1 MKMKLINKYIL
12 LLMLALIGWTTSK
25 AVNNNTIS
33 VGVML
38 PLHQVDGDGKRMV
51 EYYRGMLL
59 AFNQLKTEGY
69 HIDVHAWNVNIDA
82 DIKTTLLDP
91 NAEKCDVIFGPLY
104 SKQVKPLADFCKNKG
119 IRLVIPFSI
128 TGNDVAY
135 NSSIFQIYQ
144 DETRLTN
151 ATVQAFIER
160 FAKCHPVFV
169 DCSDATSKKG
179 TFTSA
184 LRKELDAKGIRYNLT
199 SLKSDDNAFAKAFVK
214 GQTNVVVLNTA
225 HSPELNETFVKL
237 ERLDQLHPG
246 TLISLFGYTEWLMYA
261 PYDFNHF
268 CKYDTYIPSTFYY
281 NASSSST
288 TALESSYRAWFH
300 EPMLQALPRFAI
312 MGYDHAEFFVRG
324 LAQYGKKFL
333 GSKWQQPYKALQTPL
348 KFVPVDNGGRIN
360 STFELIHYLYNGN
373 VESIAY

>member
-225 HSPELNETFVKL
+225 RSPELNETFVKL

-268 CKYDTYIPSTFYY
+268 CKYDTYIPSTFY
-281 NASSSST
+281 
-288 TALESSYRAWFH
+288 
-300 EPMLQALPRFAI
+300 
-312 MGYDHAEFFVRG
+312 
-324 LAQYGKKFL
+324 
-333 GSKWQQPYKALQTPL
+333 
-348 KFVPVDNGGRIN
+348 
-360 STFELIHYLYNGN
+360 
-373 VESIAY
+373 